1 MTTFKAEAYNTK
13 EHPTRLDHTFFVETV
28 TCDEPAAHARAL
40 AAQWPPNADDSHAP
54 DTTLWVYLGRASS
67 FDGPGLG
74 PQAQAFQR
82 SWLQDHAGMTDD
94 DKVVLSIRGTTTFTV

>member
-28 TCDEPAAHARAL
+28 TCDEAAARARVL
-40 AAQWPPNADDSHAP
+40 AAQWPPNVDHEHVP

-67 FDGPGLG
+67 FDGPMLG
-74 PQAQAFQR
+74 PEARAFQR
-82 SWLQDHAGMTDD
+82 SWLRDHAGMAES
-94 DKVVLSIRGTTTFTV
+94 DKVVSSVRGTTTFTV